1 MSHAGTAGDIG
12 HLTVMTQWPEASRT
26 FGFSDVSQGGLESCL
41 VVAVTILVDV
51 APQEPHLYAREVRK
65 RFHKGCQGA
74 LVRAL
79 PPGRAF
85 ALLRGVAH
93 PLPIWGPTGTLD
105 GVSVRGWLA
114 IAGRATSSVAAR
126 NGPRA
131 ALRLEVHAEEEL
143 GDDERGDGHVD
154 GEAEWRPPP
163 RAPDELG
170 AMLPEVLGAVG
181 KVQADDE
188 PGRDGDGGR

>member
-1 MSHAGTAGDIG
+1 MDWWTRASSSCSSTCRTGNRAEDGGLSHAGTAGDIG

-79 PPGRAF
+79 P
-85 ALLRGVAH
+85 RGG
-93 PLPIWGPTGTLD
+93 LSL
-105 GVSVRGWLA
+105 S
-114 IAGRATSSVAAR
+114 
-126 NGPRA
+126 
-131 ALRLEVHAEEEL
+131 
-143 GDDERGDGHVD
+143 
-154 GEAEWRPPP
+154 
-163 RAPDELG
+163 
-170 AMLPEVLGAVG
+170 
-181 KVQADDE
+181 
-188 PGRDGDGGR
+188 